1 MEVSSSLL
9 GSILYFFGPVINV
22 HRIPFTFSNLAEKAL
37 RIEVVVD
44 PARAIQDAQAQAAQ
58 AALASG
64 SPAAAAG
71 RRTASRGR
79 GRGGRGGRGGG
90 AGRTKQPKKTAE
102 ELDAEMEDW
111 SGQNKKEAPA
121 A

>member
-1 MEVSSSLL
+1 MFDL
-9 GSILYFFGPVINV
+9 I
-22 HRIPFTFSNLAEKAL
+22 EKAL

-71 RRTASRGR
+71 RRTASRR
-79 GRGGRGGRGGG
+79 GRGARGGRGGG
-90 AGRTKQPKKTAE
+90 SGGRTKQPKKTAE

-111 SGQNKKEAPA
+111 SGQNKKDASA